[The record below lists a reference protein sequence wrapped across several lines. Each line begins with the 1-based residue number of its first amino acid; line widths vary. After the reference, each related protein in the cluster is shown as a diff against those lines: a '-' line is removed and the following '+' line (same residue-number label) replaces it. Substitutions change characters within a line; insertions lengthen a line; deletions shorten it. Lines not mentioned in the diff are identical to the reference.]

1 MSESIRC
8 IAAKDIER
16 FLAGYFN
23 RYWNKIFFKPSTKLL
38 LNMVRI
44 FKKQ

>member
-23 RYWNKIFFKPSTKLL
+23 RY
-38 LNMVRI
+38 
-44 FKKQ
+44 